1 MWDLTF
7 LFIRSSLVLGKII
20 KKFFLILFMYL
31 DLQIMIIRKSFLSNG
46 LKINKFNGF
55 YKVNKKSLF
64 SILINQ
70 YIN

>member
-1 MWDLTF
+1 
-7 LFIRSSLVLGKII
+7 
-20 KKFFLILFMYL
+20 
-31 DLQIMIIRKSFLSNG
+31 MIIRKSFLSNG